1 MGETNPAFLNLSRK
15 MLIEFLKPYYLSR
28 VLYIRFFVKYDENYE
43 ETKPVALHWA
53 SIFFKNIGKNIFLI

>member
-43 ETKPVALHWA
+43 QTKPVELH
-53 SIFFKNIGKNIFLI
+53 

>member
-1 MGETNPAFLNLSRK
+1 

-43 ETKPVALHWA
+43 ATKPVALH
-53 SIFFKNIGKNIFLI
+53 